1 MAGTL
6 KRLLRHVPALLGVVL
21 FVGAIYVVQKE
32 FRGLKVAD
40 IERALSDIPTR
51 ALVIAFLWNLL
62 AYGIL
67 TFYDRLATIYA
78 GETVSYGKSAFA
90 SFCAYTLAHNLG
102 FAAVSGAA
110 VRYRLYAHW
119 GLTPLQI
126 GKVIVFC
133 SLTFGFGGLVLGGSI
148 LVWEPDAIPFLGD
161 RLPHWVMYSIAG
173 VMWAVVTAYATLS
186 RVLGTIRIFGNT
198 VELPGL
204 KLALL
209 QIILATVDVGVTAA
223 IFYALLPDAPGL
235 TYPRFLGIYLASY
248 TAGLIANVPGGLGV
262 FDTAI
267 LLGLAPYLEPPQ
279 IVGGIVVFRLY
290 YYIIPLFLAGGLFAA
305 NEVLMRG
312 HGVLKR
318 AGDTPGVQAMGRW
331 TPTDF
336 SVAAA
341 TGAVALGGALLMSVG
356 ILSEIGAGWAHS
368 PFWFVG
374 TMHAFVPSLLG
385 AVLMV
390 LAAGLALRVKQTWQA
405 AIAALLAGAAFTA
418 MQGGG
423 AWIAL
428 ALLAAALVLAPFGRA
443 FYRDASLFSG
453 KPRAGTVLPLVVLVA
468 CVGMLAR
475 LEPRLAA
482 RDRNS
487 FWDIILAADLPES
500 LRVSLLLLLLAGLF
514 ALWRLLRPA
523 RATADAWDDIARRRF
538 LTLGQGVPPPG
549 IDGVI
554 WGEAGRAG
562 IVFRRVGQVLL
573 ALGDPVGDPADRV
586 SAIWRLRDLAR
597 QDGQTPAVWRAGR
610 EHLAIYG
617 DIGLAALPLGAD
629 GLPIGDAQD
638 APGPHAERFLVCSA
652 ERDLP
657 TLLPLLPALVREA
670 GRSAFSASQA
680 PWP

>member
-1 MAGTL
+1 MSATL
-6 KRLLRHVPALLGVVL
+6 KKLLRHLPALLGVVL
-21 FVGAIYVVQKE
+21 FAGAIYVVQKE

-40 IERALSDIPTR
+40 IQQALADIPTR
-51 ALVIAFLWNLL
+51 ALVIAFFWNLL

-148 LVWEPDAIPFLGD
+148 LVWEPDAIPFLGN

-173 VMWAVVTAYATLS
+173 AMWAVVTGYATLS
-186 RVLGTIRIFGNT
+186 RVLGTVRIFGNA

-204 KLALL
+204 KMALL

-267 LLGLAPYLEPPQ
+267 LLGLAPYLEAPQ

-290 YYIIPLFLAGGLFAA
+290 YYIIPLFLAGGLFAG

-312 HGVLKR
+312 QGVLKR
-318 AGDTPGVQAMGRW
+318 AGDTKGVQAMGRW

-336 SVAAA
+336 AVAAA
-341 TGAVALGGALLMSVG
+341 TGAVALSGALLMSVG
-356 ILSEIGAGWAHS
+356 MLSEIGADWAHS
-368 PFWFVG
+368 PFWIVG
-374 TMHAFVPSLLG
+374 TMRAFVPSLLG
-385 AVLMV
+385 AALMV

-405 AIAALLAGAAFTA
+405 AIAALLAGALFVAIE
-418 MQGGG
+418 GGG
-423 AWIAL
+423 AWISL
-428 ALLAAALVLAPFGRA
+428 ALLAAAGVLAPFGRA
-443 FYRDASLFSG
+443 FYRKASLFSG
-453 KPRAGTVLPLVVLVA
+453 PPRAGTLLPLVVLVA

-487 FWDIILAADLPES
+487 FWDIILAADVADG
-500 LRVSLLLLLLAGLF
+500 LRLSLLALLLAGLF

-523 RATADAWDDIARRRF
+523 RTEADAWDDAARHRF
-538 LTLGQGVPPPG
+538 GSLAAGAPPAG

-554 WGEAGRAG
+554 WGEAGRAA

-573 ALGDPVGDPADRV
+573 ALGDPVGDAADRV

-597 QDGQTPAVWRAGR
+597 QDGQSPAVWHAGR
-610 EHLAIYG
+610 DLLAIYG

-629 GLPIGDAQD
+629 GLPIGDAED

-657 TLLPLLPALVREA
+657 ALLALLPGLAREM
-670 GRSAFSASQA
+670 GG
-680 PWP
+680 

>member
-1 MAGTL
+1 MSATL
-6 KRLLRHVPALLGVVL
+6 KKLLRHVPALLGVVL

-40 IERALSDIPTR
+40 IQQALADIPTR
-51 ALVIAFLWNLL
+51 ALVIAFIWNLL

-148 LVWEPDAIPFLGD
+148 LVWEPDSIPFLGD
-161 RLPHWVMYSIAG
+161 HLPHWVMYSIAG
-173 VMWAVVTAYATLS
+173 AMWAVVTGYATLS
-186 RVLGTIRIFGNT
+186 RVLGTIRVFGN
-198 VELPGL
+198 VIELPGL
-204 KLALL
+204 KMALL
-209 QIILATVDVGVTAA
+209 QIALATVDVGVTAA

-262 FDTAI
+262 FDTAV
-267 LLGLAPYLEPPQ
+267 LLGLSPYLEAPP
-279 IVGGIVVFRLY
+279 IVGAIVVFRLY
-290 YYIIPLFLAGGLFAA
+290 YYIIPLFLAGGLFAG
-305 NEVLMRG
+305 NEVLMRSK
-312 HGVLKR
+312 GVLKR
-318 AGDTPGVQAMGRW
+318 AGDTRGAQAIGRW
-331 TPTDF
+331 TQPDF
-336 SVAAA
+336 AVAAA
-341 TGAVALGGALLMSVG
+341 TGAVALSGALLMSVG
-356 ILSEIGAGWAHS
+356 LLSEIGADWAHS

-374 TMHAFVPSLLG
+374 TMRAFVPSLLG
-385 AVLMV
+385 AALMV

-405 AIAALLAGAAFTA
+405 AIAALLAGALFVAIE
-418 MQGGG
+418 GGG
-423 AWIAL
+423 AWISL
-428 ALLAAALVLAPFGRA
+428 ALLAAAGVLAPFGRA
-443 FYRDASLFSG
+443 FYRNASLFSG
-453 KPRAGTVLPLVVLVA
+453 PPRAGTVLPLVVLMA

-487 FWDIILAADLPES
+487 FWDIILATDVADG
-500 LRVSLLLLLLAGLF
+500 LRLSLLGLLLVGLF
-514 ALWRLLRPA
+514 ALWRLLRPG
-523 RATADAWDDIARRRF
+523 RAEAGAWDDAARRRF
-538 LTLGQGVPPPG
+538 AALAPAAAPTG

-554 WGEAGRAG
+554 WGEAGRAA
-562 IVFRRVGQVLL
+562 IVFRRVGRVLL
-573 ALGDPVGDPADRV
+573 ALGDPVGDPGDRV

-597 QDGQTPAVWRAGR
+597 QDGLTPAVWRAGR
-610 EHLAIYG
+610 DLLAIYG
-617 DIGLAALPLGAD
+617 DIGLTALPLGTD
-629 GLPIGDAQD
+629 GLPIGDAED

-657 TLLPLLPALVREA
+657 ALLALLPGLVREQE
-670 GRSAFSASQA
+670 G
-680 PWP
+680 